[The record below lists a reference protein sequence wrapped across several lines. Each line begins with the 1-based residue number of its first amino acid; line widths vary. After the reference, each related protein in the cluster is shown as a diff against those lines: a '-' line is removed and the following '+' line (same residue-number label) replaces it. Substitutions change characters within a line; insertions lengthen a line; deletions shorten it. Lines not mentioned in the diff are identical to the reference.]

1 MKGNVNYINLT
12 HSDAQ
17 NILNSD
23 FYTEIRLFF
32 QTTFVLKVRIQT
44 FAKIRTR
51 LEGLGL
57 LFWPEFSHT
66 SLNSDV
72 LEMKRGL
79 NVV

>member
-1 MKGNVNYINLT
+1 MYGIVIKLT
-12 HSDAQ
+12 HFEAET
-17 NILNSD
+17 IPISD
-23 FYTEIRLFF
+23 FNTKVRFF
-32 QTTFVLKVRIQT
+32 QTTFDLKVRIQT

-51 LEGLGL
+51 VEGLGL
-57 LFWPEFSHT
+57 LFWSEFSHT